1 MREGDPPV
9 IARALSK
16 DDGQVK
22 LVVLHTLDALEPP
35 PIDPVIAQLRE
46 TLRELGHT
54 VSTVVVDRAGDVAG
68 AIAALRRERPDLVFN
83 VAESFGGKSALESNV
98 AGLLNLLDLRYTGSS
113 PAGLL
118 LAGDKSLTK
127 KVLLAH
133 GIQTPQA
140 ATVFRG
146 ALDFAGELTFPVI
159 VKPPQEDASLGISSA
174 SVVHGIKELFERI
187 HSLQAEYRQPVLV
200 EQFIEGREFYVGVLG
215 NANAEALP
223 VIEMD
228 FTGFPAGKPK
238 IASWEAKWGDDGDGS
253 GAEYAG
259 TRSIFPAS
267 LDEALESRM
276 KAVALDAFHA
286 LRLRDYGRIDLRVAP
301 SGEIF
306 VIEVNP
312 NCYLERESEFARAAL
327 RHGLP
332 YSELCARI
340 IELAMARYAR

>member
-1 MREGDPPV
+1 MKVV
-9 IARALSK
+9 I
-16 DDGQVK
+16 
-22 LVVLHTLDALEPP
+22 LHTLDALEPP
-35 PIDPVIAQLRE
+35 PMDPVIAQLGDAV
-46 TLRELGHT
+46 RELDHDIG
-54 VSTVVVDRAGDVAG
+54 TVVIDRGGDVTDG
-68 AIAALRRERPDLVFN
+68 VGALRREQPDLVFN
-83 VAESFGGKSALESNV
+83 IAESFAGKSALESNV
-98 AGLLNLLDLRYTGSS
+98 AGLLNLLGLRYTGSS

-127 KVLLAH
+127 KVLMAH

-159 VKPPQEDASLGISSA
+159 VKPPQEDASLGISAA
-174 SVVHGIKELFERI
+174 SVVHGIKELLERI
-187 HSLQAEYRQPVLV
+187 HALQAEYRQPVLV

-228 FTGFPAGKPK
+228 FIGFPEGKPR

-259 TRSIFPAS
+259 TRSIFPVS
-267 LDEALESRM
+267 LDAELEARM
-276 KAVALDAFHA
+276 KAVALEAFHA
-286 LRLRDYGRIDLRVAP
+286 LRLRDYGRIDLRVSP
-301 SGEIF
+301 SGEIY

-312 NCYLERESEFARAAL
+312 NCYLERESEFARAA
-327 RHGLP
+327 REHGLSYP
-332 YSELCARI
+332 ELCGRI
-340 IELAMARYAR
+340 MELAMARYAR